1 MELLKLFLTF
11 FKIGT
16 FTFGGGHAMLP
27 LIQEEVVRQKWMD
40 MEELIN
46 FVAISE
52 SSPGPFA
59 INISTFIGLK
69 VSGIF
74 GAILSTIGVIITSF
88 VVILII
94 AKYFEEF
101 KENRIVKACMKGLKP
116 AVVSLIASA
125 VITTAAAVFVGESS
139 IQTVIKTVEFYKSLV
154 IFAIALMLSLKKIHP
169 IKIILLSAILGIVVG
184 CI

>member
-1 MELLKLFLTF
+1 MELFNLFLTF

-27 LIQEEVVRQKWMD
+27 LIQEEVLRQNWMN

-59 INISTFIGLK
+59 INMSTFVGLK
-69 VSGIF
+69 IAGII
-74 GAILSTIGVIITSF
+74 GAILSTVGVVITSF

-94 AKYFEEF
+94 AKGFEKF
-101 KENRIVKACMKGLKP
+101 KENRVVKACMRGLKP
-116 AVVSLIASA
+116 AVVSLIATA
-125 VITTAAAVFVGESS
+125 VITTAAAVFVGESN
-139 IQTVIKTVEFYKSLV
+139 ILNVIKTVEFYKSLV
-154 IFAIALMLSLKKIHP
+154 IFIVALLLSFKKVHP
-169 IKIILLSAILGIVVG
+169 IKTILVSAFLGILVG
-184 CI
+184 LV

>member
-1 MELLKLFLTF
+1 MELFNLFLTF

-27 LIQEEVVRQKWMD
+27 LIQEEVLRQNWMN

-59 INISTFIGLK
+59 INMSTFVGLK
-69 VSGIF
+69 IAGII
-74 GAILSTIGVIITSF
+74 GAILSTVGVVITSF

-94 AKYFEEF
+94 AKGFEKF
-101 KENRIVKACMKGLKP
+101 KENRVVKACMRGLKP
-116 AVVSLIASA
+116 AVVSLIATA
-125 VITTAAAVFVGESS
+125 VITTAAAVFVGESN
-139 IQTVIKTVEFYKSLV
+139 ILNVIKTVEFYKSLV
-154 IFAIALMLSLKKIHP
+154 IFVVALLLSFKKVHP
-169 IKIILLSAILGIVVG
+169 IKTILVSAFLGILVG
-184 CI
+184 LV